1 MDWPVNWLGCSH
13 LSTAELGRLGEDEAA
28 RFLSRRHVEIIAR
41 NVLVEKGELD
51 LIARVDGKRTAVEVR
66 SVRRNGASSVVPLDA
81 FDSVKAMQVRKLAAA
96 ARCRRVDLICVSF
109 HPGGMD
115 LHWVPEIS

>member
-1 MDWPVNWLGCSH
+1 MDWAACSH

-28 RFLSRRHVEIIAR
+28 RFLVRRQVEIIAR
-41 NVLVEKGELD
+41 NVLLEKGELD
-51 LIARVDGKRTAVEVR
+51 LIARVDGKQTAVEVR
-66 SVRRNGASSVVPLDA
+66 SVRRNEPSSVVPLDA
-81 FDSVKAMQVRKLAAA
+81 FDLGKAVQVRKLAAA

-109 HPGGMD
+109 HPGGID